1 MYCALCVYFTEQ
13 EECLLHGKI
22 SPEQQKA
29 GCDSFIERSFRLA
42 GSGGC
47 CGISGLPFP
56 DPPEKG
62 ETDK

>member
-13 EECLLHGKI
+13 EECLLRSKI

-29 GCDSFIERSFRLA
+29 GCDDFIERSLRIA

-47 CGISGLPFP
+47 CGISGLPSF
-56 DPPEKG
+56 DPPNKG
-62 ETDK
+62 ESGK